1 MGHPRTHGNAATQR
15 ARTGKRDEQIARSL
29 SLSLSLSPRK
39 YITLYSAVWLAS
51 AAIVRACGCA
61 DARASTLSCACTRI
75 APPRPRYS
83 SVGYVR
89 VNIRI
94 HVETW
99 CVDRRVR
106 LHTTFLVYTGIWV
119 SVFLESSFS
128 SLDSAFP
135 PRFSLIL

>member
-1 MGHPRTHGNAATQR
+1 MWDIHAHMETPRRSAR
-15 ARTGKRDEQIARSL
+15 AQVRETSKLPAL
-29 SLSLSLSPRK
+29 SLSLALAKKIHNPLFRRVAGLCRHRARVWVRGR
-39 YITLYSAVWLAS
+39 TRVHAVVCVHTYS
-51 AAIVRACGCA
+51 
-61 DARASTLSCACTRI
+61 
-75 APPRPRYS
+75 PPRPRYS